1 MNYRPSHPYKGVSHP
16 CDRLVFALKVMKSEL
31 RYISL
36 SHSKAPVALR
46 QRYSIPE
53 ADRRPLAGR
62 IQARF
67 ADIRGLLI
75 LTTCNRFECWFESAH
90 TPASSLRDFLVDIT
104 EGAHPGETCRDRFE
118 LSDRTDESVKHLFRV
133 AAGLESAVLGDA
145 EILNQIKKA
154 FLQSADWN
162 LQGSLLERSL
172 QSVFRLHKRISNE
185 TAFRDGTTS
194 TAYKALKTIS
204 DLFGPRAAGEK
215 KILLVGAGDIIRQ
228 VFKYNDKFQFEHLY
242 VTNRT
247 AEKAESLAR
256 THGAKAWPWP
266 KLLAGELD
274 AFDVI
279 ISAVSHMP
287 GLIRSGWAE
296 DRQVLLIDLAV
307 PGNIAP
313 DREPN
318 PSVVHFD
325 LDAIAAQL
333 QQTQENRLKAT
344 GRVEE
349 ILEEERTLY
358 AEWFEKQPLRR
369 QLAAWKPRVRAAV
382 ATRGAEPGEI
392 RLQTSRIMRQLARN
406 PELLD
411 TPARIEM
418 LIDEFC
424 GQPVA

>member
-1 MNYRPSHPYKGVSHP
+1 MRKVKL
-16 CDRLVFALKVMKSEL
+16 CLKVMKSEL

-36 SHSKAPVALR
+36 SHSTAPVALR
-46 QRYSIPE
+46 QRYYIPE
-53 ADRRPLAGR
+53 PAKRPLAER
-62 IQARF
+62 IRTRF
-67 ADIRGLLI
+67 PDLRGLLI

-104 EGAHPGETCRDRFE
+104 EGAPAGETCRDRFE
-118 LSDRTDESVKHLFRV
+118 LSDRTEESARHLFRV

-194 TAYKALKTIS
+194 TAYKALKTIT
-204 DLFGPRAAGEK
+204 DVYGTQQAAEK
-215 KILLVGAGDIIRQ
+215 KILLVGAGDIVRQ
-228 VFKYNDKFQFEHLY
+228 VFKYNDKFQFEHVY

-247 AEKAESLAR
+247 AEKAEALAR
-256 THGAKAWPWP
+256 THGAKSWPWSG
-266 KLLAGELD
+266 LLAGNLD
-274 AFDVI
+274 SFDVI

-313 DREPN
+313 EKKPH
-318 PSVVHFD
+318 PSVVRYD
-325 LDAIAAQL
+325 LDAIATQL
-333 QQTQENRLKAT
+333 QETRQARLNAAA
-344 GRVEE
+344 RVEE
-349 ILEEERTLY
+349 ILEEEQALY
-358 AEWFEKQPLRR
+358 AEWCEKQPLRR
-369 QLAAWKPRVRAAV
+369 KLAAWKPRVRAVV
-382 ATRGAEPGEI
+382 ATHGAEPGEI
-392 RLQTSRIMRQLARN
+392 RLQTARIMRRLAKN
-406 PELLD
+406 PGLLD
-411 TPARIEM
+411 TPARIET
-418 LIDEFC
+418 LIDEYC

>member
-1 MNYRPSHPYKGVSHP
+1 MRKVKLCP
-16 CDRLVFALKVMKSEL
+16 KVMKSEL

-46 QRYSIPE
+46 QRYSMPE
-53 ADRRPLAGR
+53 AEKQFLAEQIR
-62 IQARF
+62 ARF
-67 ADIRGLLI
+67 PDLRGLLI

-90 TPASSLRDFLVDIT
+90 TPASSLRDFLVTNT
-104 EGAHPGETCRDRFE
+104 EGTQNKETCRDRFE
-118 LSDRTDESVKHLFRV
+118 LSDCTEESARHLFRV

-154 FLQSADWN
+154 FLQSAEWN

-194 TAYKALKTIS
+194 TAYKALKTVS
-204 DLFGPRAAGEK
+204 DLFGPREAGKK

-247 AEKAESLAR
+247 AEKAEALAR
-256 THGAKAWPWP
+256 IHCAETWPWSRM
-266 KLLAGELD
+266 LAGDLGS
-274 AFDVI
+274 FDVI

-296 DRQVLLIDLAV
+296 DRPVLLIDLAV
-307 PGNIAP
+307 PGNIDP
-313 DREPN
+313 EQTPH
-318 PSVVHFD
+318 PSVVRYD

-333 QQTQENRLKAT
+333 QQTQQTRLKAT

-349 ILEEERTLY
+349 ILEEEHTLY
-358 AEWFEKQPLRR
+358 AQWCQKQPLRR
-369 QLAAWKPRVRAAV
+369 KLAAWKPRVRAAV
-382 ATRGAEPGEI
+382 ATQGVEPGEI
-392 RLQTSRIMRQLARN
+392 RLQTARIMRRLAKN
-406 PELLD
+406 PGLLD
-411 TPARIEM
+411 TPARIEA
-418 LIDEFC
+418 LIDEYC
-424 GQPVA
+424 GQPVVA

>member
-1 MNYRPSHPYKGVSHP
+1 
-16 CDRLVFALKVMKSEL
+16 MKSEL

-36 SHSKAPVALR
+36 SHSTAPVALR

-53 ADRRPLAGR
+53 AEKQPLAEKIR
-62 IQARF
+62 VRF
-67 ADIRGLLI
+67 PDLRGLLI

-90 TPASSLRDFLVDIT
+90 TPASSLRDFLVDLT
-104 EGAHPGETCRDRFE
+104 EGTPAGETCRNRFE
-118 LSDRTDESVKHLFRV
+118 LSDRTEESARHLFRV

-154 FLQSADWN
+154 FLQSAEWN

-172 QSVFRLHKRISNE
+172 QSVFRMHKRISNE

-204 DLFGPRAAGEK
+204 DLFGPEADAK

-247 AEKAESLAR
+247 AEKAEALAR
-256 THGAKAWPWP
+256 THGAKTWPWSQ
-266 KLLAGELD
+266 LLARKLGS
-274 AFDVI
+274 FDVI

-307 PGNIAP
+307 PGNIDP
-313 DREPN
+313 EGTPP
-318 PSVVHFD
+318 PSVVRYD

-333 QQTQENRLKAT
+333 QQTQETRLKAT

-349 ILEEERTLY
+349 ILEEERALY
-358 AEWFEKQPLRR
+358 AEWCEKQPLRR
-369 QLAAWKPRVRAAV
+369 LLAAWKPRVRASV
-382 ATRGAEPGEI
+382 ATHGAEPGEI
-392 RLQTSRIMRQLARN
+392 RLQTARIMRRLAQN
-406 PELLD
+406 PELLEA
-411 TPARIEM
+411 PARIEA
-418 LIDEFC
+418 LIDEHC